1 MVDVPK
7 LVGKKTGEKTR
18 VGRPVYKTEEGE
30 FVSEKG
36 VSIPLNKSKTE
47 WLNAP
52 SIYNGLQY
60 SEDDILKFYEQGQIP
75 KSEYKIIKGSAKDA
89 TRESIKRSNS
99 LMPKIKKKT
108 GGTVGVGKALRG
120 YGKERKNKVVL

>member
-7 LVGKKTGEKTR
+7 LVGKKTSKKTR
-18 VGRPVYKTEEGE
+18 VGRPVYKTSQGE

-36 VSIPLNKSKTE
+36 VSIPLNKSKTK

-52 SIYNGLQY
+52 SIYNGVKY
-60 SEDDILKFYEQGQIP
+60 SEKDVLKFYKQGKIN
-75 KSEYKIIKGSAKDA
+75 KSEFKIIEGSAEDA
-89 TRESIKRSNS
+89 KKESIKRSNS

-108 GGTVGVGKALRG
+108 GGAVGVGKALRG
-120 YGKERKNKVVL
+120 YGKVRNI

>member
-7 LVGKKTGEKTR
+7 LVGKKTGKKTR

-36 VSIPLNKSKTE
+36 MSIPLNKSKTK

-52 SIYNGLQY
+52 SIYNGVQY
-60 SEDDILKFYEQGQIP
+60 SEDAILKFYEQGQIP

-108 GGTVGVGKALRG
+108 GGAMGVGKALRG
-120 YGKERKNKVVL
+120 YGKVRSYK